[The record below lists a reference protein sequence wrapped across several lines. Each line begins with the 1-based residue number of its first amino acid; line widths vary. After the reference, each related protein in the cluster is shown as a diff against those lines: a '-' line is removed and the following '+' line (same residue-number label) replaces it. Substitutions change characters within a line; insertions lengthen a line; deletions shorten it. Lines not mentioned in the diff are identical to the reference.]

1 MPTLGKPVG
10 SPLPNTEF
18 CKGTAPGGSC
28 YFWEFMG
35 HIDGKNYTPKN
46 MWLLPTTNTN
56 DVEQQKNRKPDPK
69 ATAEWLSVQH
79 GNTDLEKSYN
89 IPRAKTY
96 APWRG

>member
-1 MPTLGKPVG
+1 
-10 SPLPNTEF
+10 
-18 CKGTAPGGSC
+18 
-28 YFWEFMG
+28 MG